1 MEHQKLTFAVTDPTT
16 VTPDAGKLT
25 FEDSAN
31 FVVEVLVRNV
41 FPSTLSARSQA
52 DDERNRTR

>member
-1 MEHQKLTFAVTDPTT
+1 MEHQQLTLAGTDPTA

-41 FPSTLSARSQA
+41 FPSTLSARSRA
-52 DDERNRTR
+52 DDERDRTR